1 MRRALISNHFRCWRR
16 LEGSECPGDNV
27 NAERLK
33 AIVRGAVQGVG
44 FRPFI
49 YGLATRLGLSGWVSN
64 TAQGVFIE
72 VEGSRPLLNEFLLRL
87 EKEKPARSIIQSLE
101 FSFLEAS
108 GYAGFEIRPSD
119 DHGKKTAFVLP
130 DIATCADCLL
140 ELFDPGN
147 RRYLYPFTNCTHCGP
162 RFSIIE
168 ALPYDRP
175 NTSMKDFLMCAEC
188 EGEYHDPADRRFHAQ
203 PNACPTCGPRLQLWD
218 RAGRPLGER
227 HDALLR
233 AAAAIREGKIL
244 ALKGIGGF
252 QLIVDAR
259 NEEAV
264 RRLRLGKCREEKP
277 FALMYPG
284 LEMLREDTFLDEF
297 EARLLSSPEA
307 PIVLLRRKE
316 GAVRL
321 ALSVAPANP
330 NIGAMLPGSPLHHVL
345 LRELAFPVVATSGNL
360 SEEPICIDE
369 SEALKRLGN
378 AADLLL
384 VHNRSIVR
392 QVDDS
397 VARVVLGREMLLR
410 RARGYAPL
418 PIHLRQQ
425 VPPVLAVGPHLKNTV
440 ALGIGNEVFLSQH
453 IGDLETP
460 EAWLAF
466 RRVLTDLQKFYEFTA
481 ETVACDLHEEYFST
495 QHARTLAKPLVRVQ
509 HHYAHVLACMAENE
523 LEGPA
528 LGVSWDGTGLGVDGT
543 IWGGEFL
550 LIDPAV
556 EINRS
561 ETPFI
566 RVAHL
571 RNFRLPGGE
580 AAIRQPRRAAL
591 GLLWEIFGEELFE
604 RADTLAVRQFFS
616 ESESNVIRQMLG
628 RGVNSPLTSSAGRLF
643 DAVASIVGVRQWT
656 RFEGQA
662 AMALEFIL
670 QSGVDTSYAF
680 SIGEDGIVDW
690 QPMILQ
696 ILKETQA
703 GEPVGR
709 IAASFHN
716 TLAEMMI
723 AAARRAGVRQVVLTG
738 GCFQN
743 KYLLERAVRRLEQE
757 NFQPS
762 WHQRVPPNDGGIAL
776 GQVMAA
782 ARVTRLRP
790 KTKAVSYA

>member
-1 MRRALISNHFRCWRR
+1 M
-16 LEGSECPGDNV
+16 

-33 AIVRGAVQGVG
+33 AVVRGAVQGVG

-49 YGLATRLGLSGWVSN
+49 YGLATKLGLSGWVSN

-72 VEGSRPLLNEFLLRL
+72 VEGPRAELHGFLLRL
-87 EKEKPARSIIQSLE
+87 EKEKPARAIIQSLE
-101 FSFLEAS
+101 FSFLEAC

-119 DHGKKTAFVLP
+119 DRGQKTAFVLP

-140 ELFDPGN
+140 ELFEPNN

-162 RFSIIE
+162 RFTIVE

-188 EGEYHDPADRRFHAQ
+188 EREYHDPTNRRFHAQ
-203 PNACPTCGPRLQLWD
+203 PNACPACGPQLQLWD
-218 RAGRPLGER
+218 RMGRILADR
-227 HDALLR
+227 HEALLA
-233 AAAAIREGKIL
+233 AAAAIRNGSIL

-252 QLIVDAR
+252 QLIIDAR
-259 NEEAV
+259 YEEAV
-264 RRLRLGKCREEKP
+264 RRLRAGKCREEKP
-277 FALMYPG
+277 FALMYPS
-284 LEMLREDTFLDEF
+284 LEMLREDTFIDDF

-316 GAVRL
+316 ASARI
-321 ALSVAPANP
+321 APSVAPGNP
-330 NIGAMLPGSPLHHVL
+330 NLGAMLPVSPLHHVL
-345 LRELAFPVVATSGNL
+345 LREVGRPLVATSGNL
-360 SEEPICIDE
+360 SEEPICVDD

-378 AADLLL
+378 IADFFL

-397 VARVVLGREMLLR
+397 VARVLLGREMILR

-418 PIHLRQQ
+418 PIHINRPM
-425 VPPVLAVGPHLKNTV
+425 PPVLAVGPHLKNTV
-440 ALGIGNEVFLSQH
+440 ALSLGCEVFLSQH

-466 RRVLTDLQKFYEFTA
+466 RRVLTDLQKFYEFTP
-481 ETVACDLHEEYFST
+481 EMVACDLHEEYLST
-495 QHARTLAKPLVRVQ
+495 KHARTLAKPLVQVQ

-528 LGVSWDGTGLGVDGT
+528 LGISWDGTGLGVDGT

-550 LIDPAV
+550 RIDPAGANA
-556 EINRS
+556 I
-561 ETPFI
+561 PFV

-591 GLLWEIFGEELFE
+591 GLLWEIFGEQLFN
-604 RADTLAVRQFFS
+604 RPDTLAVRQFFS
-616 ESESNVIRQMLG
+616 EPELNALRQMLV
-628 RGVNSPLTSSAGRLF
+628 RGVNSPWTSSAGRLF
-643 DAVASIVGVRQWT
+643 DAVASLLGVRQWT
-656 RFEGQA
+656 QFEGQA
-662 AMALEFIL
+662 AMGLEFVL
-670 QSGVDTSYAF
+670 QPGVDASYPFEIA
-680 SIGEDGIVDW
+680 EDGAIDW

-696 ILKETQA
+696 LLKEKQS

-709 IAASFHN
+709 LAAAFHN

-723 AAARRAGVRQVVLTG
+723 GVARRAGLRQVVLTG

-743 KYLLERAVRRLEQE
+743 RYLLERAVRRLGEE
-757 NFQPS
+757 GFRPF
-762 WHQRVPPNDGGIAL
+762 WHQRIPPNDGGIAL

-782 ARVTRLRP
+782 VRAFGTRRQTP
-790 KTKAVSYA
+790 AASCAE

>member
-1 MRRALISNHFRCWRR
+1 MK
-16 LEGSECPGDNV
+16 
-27 NAERLK
+27 AERLK
-33 AIVRGAVQGVG
+33 AVVRGAVQGVG
-44 FRPFI
+44 FRPFV

-64 TAQGVFIE
+64 TTQGVRLE
-72 VEGSRPLLNEFLLRL
+72 VEGPRPLLNDFLLRL
-87 EKEKPARSIIQSLE
+87 EREKPARSIIQSLE

-108 GYAGFEIRPSD
+108 GYDGFAIRPSD
-119 DHGKKTAFVLP
+119 DQGKKTAFVLP
-130 DIATCADCLL
+130 DSAICADCLH

-175 NTSMKDFLMCAEC
+175 NTSMKDFLLCAEC
-188 EGEYHDPADRRFHAQ
+188 EREYHDPANRRFHAQ

-218 RAGRPLGER
+218 RAGQPLGE
-227 HDALLR
+227 HQDALRR
-233 AAAAIREGKIL
+233 AAVAIREGKIL
-244 ALKGIGGF
+244 ALKGVGGF
-252 QLIVDAR
+252 QLIIDACD
-259 NEEAV
+259 EEAV
-264 RRLRLGKCREEKP
+264 RRLRAGKCREEKP
-277 FALMYPG
+277 FALMYPS
-284 LEMLREDTFLDEF
+284 LEMLREDAFIDEL

-321 ALSVAPANP
+321 APSVAPGNP
-330 NIGAMLPGSPLHHVL
+330 NLGAMLPGSPLHHIL

-378 AADLLL
+378 IADFFL
-384 VHNRSIVR
+384 VHNRPIVR

-397 VARVVLGREMLLR
+397 VARVLLGRETILR

-418 PIHLRQQ
+418 PIHVQQ
-425 VPPVLAVGPHLKNTV
+425 PVPAVLAVGPHLKNTV

-466 RRVLTDLQKFYEFTA
+466 RRVLTDLQTFYEFTP
-481 ETVACDLHEEYFST
+481 ETVACDLHEEYLST
-495 QHARTLAKPLVRVQ
+495 KHARTLANPLVKVQ

-528 LGVSWDGTGLGVDGT
+528 LGVSWDGTGLGADGT

-550 LIDPAV
+550 LVDSAV
-556 EINRS
+556 KMNRP

-591 GLLWEIFGEELFE
+591 GLLWEVFGEELYG
-604 RADTLAVRQFFS
+604 RADTLALRQCFS
-616 ESESNVIRQMLG
+616 EPELNVIRQMLA

-656 RFEGQA
+656 QFEGQA
-662 AMALEFIL
+662 AMGLEFVL
-670 QSGVDTSYAF
+670 QPGVDRFYSF
-680 SIGEDGIVDW
+680 HVGEDGVIDW

-696 ILKETQA
+696 ILEETHS

-709 IAASFHN
+709 TAAAFHN

-723 AAARRAGVRQVVLTG
+723 AVARRAGIRQVVLTG

-762 WHQRVPPNDGGIAL
+762 WHQRIPPNDGGIAL

-782 ARVTRLRP
+782 ARETGARRE
-790 KTKAVSYA
+790 TKAMSYA